1 MALKGHEGTGIQEF
15 SRPSGICCD
24 DDGRVVVAD
33 SKNQR
38 VMIFSPLLDFLW
50 AVSYIILLLVKVLL
64 HLVNYISLF
73 MLTDS
78 ELILFNLREKALA
91 KSREY
96 ECLSLWHYFCGD
108 L

>member
-38 VMIFSPLLDFLW
+38 VMIFSPLLDFLL
-50 AVSYIILLLVKVLL
+50 AVSSLISFLLSSRMSYSSSIPIYKLDFPFVIRDSFVKLHGSMLLLFGLNV
-64 HLVNYISLF
+64 H
-73 MLTDS
+73 
-78 ELILFNLREKALA
+78 ERIL
-91 KSREY
+91 
-96 ECLSLWHYFCGD
+96 
-108 L
+108 